1 MEYNY
6 IILTETWGV
15 QICSHEN
22 CISIIYFHK
31 CQKF

>member
-15 QICSHEN
+15 QLAMKIVFLLFIFINVKS
-22 CISIIYFHK
+22 F
-31 CQKF
+31 